1 MSPPT
6 AYAFDRQRII
16 VADAETATTALVV
29 STLRRDG
36 HCVAQ
41 APEALLLAP
50 AALLGECHLL
60 ISTMRVD
67 GHVRMDLL
75 AELRESLPELPIL
88 YLGNSET
95 DQEATQANAVTVLR
109 TPFTTEELQQAVR
122 RLLPGLQ
129 AGTILGL
136 PVGRDLVAGRP

>member
-1 MSPPT
+1 
-6 AYAFDRQRII
+6 
-16 VADAETATTALVV
+16 V

-36 HCVAQ
+36 HCVAH

-67 GHVRMDLL
+67 GQVRMDLL

-88 YLGNSET
+88 YLGNPEA
-95 DQEATQANAVTVLR
+95 DQEATQAKAVTVLR

-136 PVGRDLVAGRP
+136 PVRRAAVRG